1 MNINKKPLTK
11 LQIFKTLKKISIL
24 GLSSEKINLYNAY
37 GRISSSDIIS
47 KINIPPFNNSAVD
60 GYALHKKDIK
70 TKKKLKCAY
79 RITAGDNKKILLKTG
94 EVARIFTGACM
105 PKNSNTIVMQ
115 ENTSSDENNNV
126 LLKKYSKRGENCRLL
141 GEDVAIGDKIIKAGE
156 EISATNINLIAAI
169 GKSHVRVMKKLRI
182 GFFTNGNELKE
193 PTERLRFGEINNSNH
208 YSLYSLLNYSFI
220 KSKYLGILPDD
231 RKNIIKQLSNNI
243 SKYDVIM
250 TTGGAS
256 VGEEDYLINI
266 LKELGKLIFWKTA
279 IKPGRPLAFGKINKT
294 IIICLP
300 GNPVSVHLLYGM
312 IVRPFFKY
320 LLGSKLLNP
329 RSLIATVNFSMRK
342 KNHRLEWIRVNIY
355 KKTINSIVV
364 NKYPK
369 QGSGMISSIAFS
381 DGIIE
386 IPENISQ
393 INKGDKFNF
402 YLFNDLF
409 K

>member
-1 MNINKKPLTK
+1 M
-11 LQIFKTLKKISIL
+11 
-24 GLSSEKINLYNAY
+24 
-37 GRISSSDIIS
+37 
-47 KINIPPFNNSAVD
+47 
-60 GYALHKKDIK
+60 
-70 TKKKLKCAY
+70 
-79 RITAGDNKKILLKTG
+79 
-94 EVARIFTGACM
+94 
-105 PKNSNTIVMQ
+105 
-115 ENTSSDENNNV
+115 
-126 LLKKYSKRGENCRLL
+126 
-141 GEDVAIGDKIIKAGE
+141 
-156 EISATNINLIAAI
+156 
-169 GKSHVRVMKKLRI
+169 
-182 GFFTNGNELKE
+182 
-193 PTERLRFGEINNSNH
+193 
-208 YSLYSLLNYSFI
+208 
-220 KSKYLGILPDD
+220 PDD
-231 RKNIIKQLSNNI
+231 KKNIIKQLSNNI

-266 LKELGKLIFWKTA
+266 LKELGKIIFWKTA

-300 GNPVSVHLLYGM
+300 GNQVSVHLLYGM
-312 IVRPFFKY
+312 IVKPFFKY